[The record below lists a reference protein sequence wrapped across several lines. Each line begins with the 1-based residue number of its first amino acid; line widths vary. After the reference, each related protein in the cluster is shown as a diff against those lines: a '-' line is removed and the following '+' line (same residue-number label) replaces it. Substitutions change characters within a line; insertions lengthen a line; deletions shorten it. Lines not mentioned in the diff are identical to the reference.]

1 MEVETLNIETQELL
15 NRLETED
22 DIALFFKE
30 NEGEFLTINL
40 RELLNELV
48 AHKELKLSDIV
59 RKSGQ
64 GDYVY
69 KVFNGD
75 RKPSRDI
82 LIGIAIGMNLT
93 FKETQFVLRIAK
105 QAALDPRDK
114 RDSILIYSINTG
126 LEYPKVND
134 LLSEMNEKSI

>member
-1 MEVETLNIETQELL
+1 MNIETQELL

-30 NEGEFLTINL
+30 NEGEFLTIDL

-82 LIGIAIGMNLT
+82 LIGMAIGMNLT

>member
-1 MEVETLNIETQELL
+1 MNIETQELL

-126 LEYPKVND
+126 L
-134 LLSEMNEKSI
+134 

>member
-1 MEVETLNIETQELL
+1 MNIETQELL

-30 NEGEFLTINL
+30 NEGEFLTIDL

-48 AHKELKLSDIV
+48 AHTELNQSDIV

-75 RKPSRDI
+75 RKPSRYI

>member
-30 NEGEFLTINL
+30 NEGEFLTIDL

-59 RKSGQ
+59 
-64 GDYVY
+64 
-69 KVFNGD
+69 
-75 RKPSRDI
+75 
-82 LIGIAIGMNLT
+82 
-93 FKETQFVLRIAK
+93 
-105 QAALDPRDK
+105 
-114 RDSILIYSINTG
+114 
-126 LEYPKVND
+126 
-134 LLSEMNEKSI
+134 

>member
-1 MEVETLNIETQELL
+1 MNIETQELL

-30 NEGEFLTINL
+30 NEGEFLTIDL

-93 FKETQFVLRIAK
+93 FKETQFVLRITK

>member
-1 MEVETLNIETQELL
+1 MNIETQELL

-30 NEGEFLTINL
+30 NEGEFLTIDL

-114 RDSILIYSINTG
+114 RDSIFIYSINTG

>member
-1 MEVETLNIETQELL
+1 MNIETQELL

>member
-1 MEVETLNIETQELL
+1 MNIETQELL

-22 DIALFFKE
+22 DIIILAFKE
-30 NEGEFLTINL
+30 NEGEFLTIDL

>member
-1 MEVETLNIETQELL
+1 MNIETQELL

-30 NEGEFLTINL
+30 NEGEFLTIDL

-48 AHKELKLSDIV
+48 AHTELNQSDIV

>member
-1 MEVETLNIETQELL
+1 MNIETQELL

-30 NEGEFLTINL
+30 KEGEFLTIDL

>member
-1 MEVETLNIETQELL
+1 MNIETQELL

-30 NEGEFLTINL
+30 NEGESLTINL

>member
-1 MEVETLNIETQELL
+1 
-15 NRLETED
+15 
-22 DIALFFKE
+22 
-30 NEGEFLTINL
+30 
-40 RELLNELV
+40 
-48 AHKELKLSDIV
+48 
-59 RKSGQ
+59 
-64 GDYVY
+64 
-69 KVFNGD
+69 
-75 RKPSRDI
+75 
-82 LIGIAIGMNLT
+82 MNLT

>member
-30 NEGEFLTINL
+30 NEGEFLIINL

>member
-1 MEVETLNIETQELL
+1 MNIETQELI

-30 NEGEFLTINL
+30 NEGEFLTIDL

>member
-1 MEVETLNIETQELL
+1 MNIETQELL

-30 NEGEFLTINL
+30 NEGEFLTIDL

-69 KVFNGD
+69 KIFNGD

>member
-1 MEVETLNIETQELL
+1 MNIETQELL

-22 DIALFFKE
+22 DIALCCKE
-30 NEGEFLTINL
+30 NEGEFLTIDL

>member
-1 MEVETLNIETQELL
+1 MNIETQELL

-22 DIALFFKE
+22 DIARFFKE
-30 NEGEFLTINL
+30 NEGEFLTIDL

-48 AHKELKLSDIV
+48 VRKELKLSEVV

-82 LIGIAIGMNLT
+82 LIGIAIGMKLT
-93 FKETQFVLRIAK
+93 FKETQFLMRIAK
-105 QAALDPRDK
+105 QAALDPRDR
-114 RDSILIYSINTG
+114 RDSILIYSINSG
-126 LEYPKVND
+126 LEYAKVND
-134 LLSEMNEKSI
+134 LLSEMNEKTI

>member
-30 NEGEFLTINL
+30 NEGEFLTIDL

-69 KVFNGD
+69 KIFNGD

>member
-1 MEVETLNIETQELL
+1 MNIETQELL

-30 NEGEFLTINL
+30 NEGEFLTIDL

>member
-1 MEVETLNIETQELL
+1 MNIETQELL

-30 NEGEFLTINL
+30 NEREFLTIDL